1 MKNSFLYQIAKVYSA
16 QNEVDL
22 RRCLFVFPSRRSSL
36 FFQKYMGQC
45 SSKPLF
51 SPDIITIG
59 DLFARLSDL
68 RRGDKIELLYILWT
82 QYSAICR
89 DRGRESEGFDEFVSL
104 GETVLADFNDVDK
117 YLADHAKL
125 FTLIGDLRELD
136 SGYDFLSEEQK
147 DALRRF
153 WGVIVSGKESEQ
165 KAKFLGMWSILDELY
180 TAFRSALLRRG
191 IAYEGMLQRQV
202 AERLM
207 SDDASLAPSFLAGY
221 ERVVVVGQN
230 ALCKCEMVLLDYLRR
245 EADGDFYWDYF
256 GECLR
261 DPANKA
267 SHFIKGYLEK
277 YPSKYKIEAEA
288 AGRPQIKVIAASS
301 AVAQAK
307 VAAAELVM
315 AGEDSTAVV
324 LPDENLLMPLLN
336 SIPEAIR
343 HINVTMGYGLHNSAT
358 ASLMDMLASL
368 QINRRE
374 GRGFYHKDVLAI
386 LNHPFVRNFSP
397 ENVLQLKTDIVKS
410 NMIYVRDEMFAG
422 DEILGLLFTPRAD
435 ATGVASWQLECLNS
449 IAPSLSGIEC
459 EFAHGYFTS
468 VSHLRDLNIPM
479 SMKTYFRFL
488 REVTSRLTVD
498 FRGEPL
504 SGLQVMGPLEVRAI
518 DFETIVIL
526 SVNEGVF
533 PAKSV
538 SDSLIP
544 YNVRRG
550 FGLPTVE
557 LFDSISAYHFY
568 RSIYRAKKVVL
579 IYDSR
584 TKGLLSGEESRFVK
598 QLRYHYHFPMEPGS
612 VDLEIKPV
620 EGAVRTVAKT
630 DEILARMRSLFLEGG
645 EGNQY
650 LSASSLNDY
659 LDCRL
664 KFYYKHVAGLKEE
677 DEVTEDVDAGQFGNT
692 FHHTMEAVYE
702 RLGRGAIVTKD
713 VLNGLI
719 KEKGFV
725 EGLVARFLN
734 RELKQADD
742 APLGRRNQITA
753 NLVAEMVRTTL
764 RRDCDY
770 APFIYVASEKQMLN
784 SIGINVS
791 GVNSKVRLKGFID
804 RLDRKEGGHLRI
816 CDYKT
821 GSVKEVSSYLDESC
835 LEKVFEGEKKTSFQ
849 MLVYAMLLSMEK
861 DSGKEFNLAVYQVRN
876 LYSQGVESKYC
887 PKETIEAFGGRLKGL
902 IEEIFEKS
910 VAFDSVETGSKT
922 CEYCPAKAI
931 CGR

>member
-1 MKNSFLYQIAKVYSA
+1 MKNSFLYQIAKAYSA
-16 QNEVDL
+16 QDEVEL

-36 FFQKYMGQC
+36 FFQKYLGQC

-59 DLFARLSDL
+59 DLFARLGEL

-89 DRGRESEGFDEFVSL
+89 NRGRESEGFDEFVSL
-104 GETVLADFNDVDK
+104 GETILADFNDVDK
-117 YLADHAKL
+117 YMADHAKL
-125 FTLIGDLRELD
+125 FALISDLRELD

-147 DALRRF
+147 DALKRF

-165 KAKFLGMWSILDELY
+165 KTKFLGMWSILDDLY
-180 TAFRSALLRRG
+180 TAFREELFRRG

-202 AERLM
+202 AERLL
-207 SDDASLAPSFLAGY
+207 SDDAEAPSFLAGY

-245 EADGDFYWDYF
+245 EADGDFYWDYY

-277 YPSKYKIEAEA
+277 YPSKFKIEAEA
-288 AGRPQIKVIAASS
+288 AGTPQIKVVAASS

-307 VAAAELVM
+307 VAAAELAA

-324 LPDENLLMPLLN
+324 LPDENLLMSLLN
-336 SIPEAIR
+336 SIPEDIR

-358 ASLMDMLASL
+358 ASLMDMMASL

-386 LNHPFVRNFSP
+386 LNHPFVRNLCP
-397 ENVLQLKTDIVKS
+397 ETAPQLKLDIVKS
-410 NMIYVRDEMFAG
+410 NMIYVSGDMFVG
-422 DEILGLLFTPRAD
+422 DDILKQLFTPQTDTA
-435 ATGVASWQLECLNS
+435 GVASWQMECLNT
-449 IAPSLSGIEC
+449 IAPSLPGIEC

-468 VSHLRDLNIPM
+468 ISHLRDLNIPM
-479 SMKTYFRFL
+479 SVKTYFRFL

-518 DFETIVIL
+518 DFETLIIL

-538 SDSLIP
+538 GDSLIP

-557 LFDSISAYHFY
+557 LFDSIAAYHFY

-598 QLRYHYHFPMEPGS
+598 QLRYHYHFPMEFSS

-630 DEILARMRSLFLEGG
+630 DEVLARMRDLYLEGG
-645 EGNQY
+645 GGGKY

-659 LDCRL
+659 LACRL
-664 KFYYKHVAGLKEE
+664 KFYYKYVAGLKEE
-677 DEVTEDVDAGQFGNT
+677 DEVTEEVDAGQFGNT

-702 RLGRGAIVTKD
+702 HLGRGSVVTKE
-713 VLNGLI
+713 VLDHLI
-719 KEKGFV
+719 KEKGYV
-725 EGLVARFLN
+725 EGQVAIFLN

-770 APFIYVASEKQMLN
+770 APFTYMASEKQMLN
-784 SIGINVS
+784 TIEIDVS
-791 GVNSKVRLKGFID
+791 GVPSKARIKGFID
-804 RLDRKEGGHLRI
+804 RLDRKDGDHLRI

-821 GSVKEVSSYLDESC
+821 GTVNEVGSYLNESC

-849 MLVYAMLLSMEK
+849 LLVYALLLSMEK

-887 PKETIEAFGGRLKGL
+887 PKETVEAFGQRLKGL
-902 IEEIFEKS
+902 IGEIFDPSE
-910 VAFDSVETGSKT
+910 AFDSVAAGNKT
-922 CEYCPAKAI
+922 CDYCPAKAI